1 MVAHRAGVYSFQF
14 RRGRRC
20 ELHVK
25 SSGVGKSV
33 FTTHTGP
40 VFSGSGNRVVHYGR
54 CAAFRLSDS
63 AVIERMQRDSDRVST
78 ECKLDAQPYL
88 AQYRYSAYSA
98 HGTYRGRQLYIR
110 ERLR

>member
-1 MVAHRAGVYSFQF
+1 MNEAT
-14 RRGRRC
+14 
-20 ELHVK
+20 L
-25 SSGVGKSV
+25 
-33 FTTHTGP
+33 
-40 VFSGSGNRVVHYGR
+40 FSGSVDRVDYCGR

-63 AVIERMQRDSDRVST
+63 AAIERMQRDSDREST

-110 ERLR
+110 ERLRQR